1 MSGFEGTFGLGCLPY
16 RSPGDPQLPPEPLE
30 WPLGLGHRRNG
41 GSLPTYPKAIR
52 DEMLRIGRA
61 WEPYTDKDGDR
72 VRALPQFLTVPE
84 TKQGVAKEVSVR
96 PQEANS
102 FRTAA
107 VGGKRE
113 IDPALAASMPSA
125 GRSHAVRSASA

>member
-1 MSGFEGTFGLGCLPY
+1 
-16 RSPGDPQLPPEPLE
+16 
-30 WPLGLGHRRNG
+30 
-41 GSLPTYPKAIR
+41 
-52 DEMLRIGRA
+52 MLRIGRA

-102 FRTAA
+102 FQLERALAHYRSMADRDLRSYRERRSQRVAKRTA
-107 VGGKRE
+107 E
-113 IDPALAASMPSA
+113 HMMLANLAYQLFNQYFGEDASKDAPFPVT
-125 GRSHAVRSASA
+125 G